1 MPKGKPAKS
10 THLTTADA
18 TIATLTAHGIDTIYA
33 LPGVHNDHFFD
44 ALARAGESIRTVHS
58 RHEQGAAY
66 MALGAALASGRPQ
79 AFCVVPGPGFLN
91 AGAALATAYGCS
103 APVLALV
110 GQIPSAAIGRGLGY
124 LHEIPDQ
131 LGVLRALTKWAERVR
146 APEEAA
152 ALVAEAF
159 RRMASGRPRP
169 VGLEVPMDVWAK
181 KAPVPLPLEPARVE
195 EQEVDADAVQRAA
208 KLLGTAERPLIM
220 VGIGAQE
227 ASSQV
232 TAIAEMLQA
241 PVGAYR
247 GGRGVLDSR
256 HPLSVTLPLAHRLW
270 AGADAVLAVGTRL
283 QQPQQVWGLDDKLK
297 IVRVDADPEEFDR
310 VRPPAVGIVG
320 RAAPVLRRLLEA
332 LPRHN
337 RRREPRTDEMLTL
350 KEDFARQLA
359 QKLAPQIAFIEAI
372 RAELPEEGIFVDEL
386 TQIGY
391 VSRLALPVYRPRTF
405 LSSGYQGTLGWGLPA
420 ALGAKVARPE
430 VPVLAVAGDGGF
442 MFNVQELAT
451 AVRHGI
457 ATVTVVFNDN
467 AFGNVRMYQKEYYG
481 GRVIASELANPD
493 FVKLAEAFGVAGFRA
508 STPAELRAA
517 LKRALALD
525 APALV
530 EVPCGEMPN
539 PWPFI
544 QLPRARAPS

>member
-1 MPKGKPAKS
+1 
-10 THLTTADA
+10 
-18 TIATLTAHGIDTIYA
+18 
-33 LPGVHNDHFFD
+33 
-44 ALARAGESIRTVHS
+44 
-58 RHEQGAAY
+58 
-66 MALGAALASGRPQ
+66 
-79 AFCVVPGPGFLN
+79 
-91 AGAALATAYGCS
+91 
-103 APVLALV
+103 VLALV

>member
-1 MPKGKPAKS
+1 MNAPPEKLSAAQAAVRA
-10 THLTTADA
+10 LAA
-18 TIATLTAHGIDTIYA
+18 NGIDALYC
-33 LPGVHNDHFFD
+33 LPGVQNDPFFD
-44 ALARAGESIRTVHS
+44 ALYEHSGTIRAVHV
-58 RHEQGAAY
+58 RHEQAAAY

-110 GQIPSAAIGRGLGY
+110 GQIPSAMIGRGLGY

-131 LGVLRALTKWAERVR
+131 LGILRGLTKWAERVR
-146 APEEAA
+146 SPHEAP
-152 ALVAEAF
+152 ALVSEAF

-181 KAPVPLPLEPARVE
+181 KATFAALAAPAIVE
-195 EQEVDADAVQRAA
+195 EPPVDTDAVESAA
-208 KLLGTAERPLIM
+208 KLLGAAERPLIM

-227 ASSQV
+227 ASAQV
-232 TAIAEMLQA
+232 SSIAEMLQA

-297 IVRVDADPEEFDR
+297 IVRVDADPEELDR

-320 RAAPVLRRLLEA
+320 RAAPVLKKLLDA

-372 RAELPEEGIFVDEL
+372 RAELPEDGIFVDEL

-420 ALGAKVARPE
+420 ALGAKFARPE
-430 VPVLAVAGDGGF
+430 VAVLSVAGDGGF

-451 AVRHGI
+451 AVRHRI
-457 ATVTVVFNDN
+457 ATVTVVFDDH
-467 AFGNVRMYQKEYYG
+467 AYGNVRMYQKEYYG
-481 GRVIASELANPD
+481 GRVIASELSNPD
-493 FVKLAEAFGVAGFRA
+493 FVKLAEAFGVAGRRA

-517 LKRALALD
+517 LRWAFSLGE
-525 APALV
+525 PAMI

-544 QLPRARAPS
+544 QLPRVRPAN

>member
-1 MPKGKPAKS
+1 V
-10 THLTTADA
+10 TQE
-18 TIATLTAHGIDTIYA
+18 TLSAAQAAVRALAANGIDTLYC
-33 LPGVHNDHFFD
+33 LPGVQNDPFFD
-44 ALARAGESIRTVHS
+44 ALYEHSGAIRAVHV
-58 RHEQGAAY
+58 RHEQAAAY